1 MRITNLPLVQE
12 VRNEYLELRKD
23 GIGRADAVLE
33 MQQRYKNELAYGAED
48 DGLLFWVGLGDAQY
62 SAKELTLDVACK
74 ATHALR
80 KITSTDWGV
89 SQGDIDRRLAH
100 YQQAPQPEKK
110 FGKAKAKFRCNWEI
124 GDTFAYKISEISEYE
139 MDQTTYILLRKV
151 SDMEFGDGS
160 LYPVVTLSLW
170 KHHWLPKDADD
181 FSSVPNLR
189 LNRNRYLL
197 PEGLYEYRAELIIP
211 SQRKLAK
218 VPLIYLGCFADVPS
232 PADEGIVNHP
242 AKMTMLL
249 LDCLDRDLS
258 LYIKLSKLYAQEA
271 EERD

>member
-249 LDCLDRDLS
+249 LDCLDRDLP

>member
-110 FGKAKAKFRCNWEI
+110 FGKAKTKFRCNWEI

-249 LDCLDRDLS
+249 LDRLDRDLS